1 MKPDVVVTGI
11 GAVTPLGVGA
21 RTLHERWTAGTS
33 GIEDGEGACTEFE
46 PTEYLSVKEVRRA
59 DRFTQFALVSSDEAL
74 EEAGWDGE
82 LPYDPTRIGSIIG
95 TGIGGIGTL
104 THNHQVL
111 LEQGAGQGLA
121 ARDPADDGQRG
132 RGRRRDAP
140 QPPRPL
146 VRDALGLR
154 GRRARDRRG
163 DQADPVR
170 RRRRRRD
177 RRLGGRPRAARAGG
191 IQRRSTRSRTPAS
204 RARST
209 SAATAS

>member
-46 PTEYLSVKEVRRA
+46 PTEHLSVKEVRRA

-74 EEAGWDGE
+74 ADAGWDGE
-82 LPYDPTRIGSIIG
+82 LPYDPARVGSIIG

-111 LEQGAGQGLA
+111 LEQGAEQGLA
-121 ARDPADDGQRG
+121 ALDPAHDGQRG
-132 RGRRRDAP
+132 RGRRVDAP
-140 QPPRPL
+140 QAPRA
-146 VRDALGLR
+146 VV
-154 GRRARDRRG
+154 RARCR
-163 DQADPVR
+163 PV
-170 RRRRRRD
+170 
-177 RRLGGRPRAARAGG
+177 PAAR
-191 IQRRSTRSRTPAS
+191 TRSAS
-204 RARST
+204 PPS
-209 SAATAS
+209 